1 MKELIK
7 FKNLGLSSDTLL
19 ALSKKGFEEPTA
31 IQEKCIP
38 LLLKDKTNIVG
49 QAQTGTGK
57 TAAFG
62 LPVIELVK
70 PDLHRVQAII
80 LAPTRELAIQVAE
93 ELNSLKGN
101 KRLKIA
107 AIYGGQAIGL
117 QIRRL
122 EEGAQIVVGTP
133 GRVLDHLNR
142 RKLILD
148 NLAFFILDEADE
160 MLNMGF
166 IDDVE
171 TILKATPKNKRM
183 LLFSATMPSK
193 ILRLAQRYM
202 PDYEYVKIEK
212 ETLTTNLTDQIYFEV
227 RESDKF
233 EALSRIIDVEPEFYG
248 LIFCRTK
255 IDADRVANRLID
267 RGYDALG
274 IHGDIP
280 QNQREKIL
288 IKFKNKQINIL
299 VATDVAARG
308 IDVSDLTHVINFSLP
323 QDPESYVHRIGRT
336 GRAGKEGTAITFIT
350 PYEYSKLVFI
360 KNSTNTS
367 IRKEKI
373 PEIDA
378 IIEIK
383 KNRIVNDVKEII
395 EKPMDKD
402 FQKLAKEL
410 TEVHD
415 SSSLVAALLQHA
427 FKDKLDKSKYSEIKE
442 FSQAQVSVDTKGKN
456 RLFVAMGGRN
466 GMTKHKLVEY
476 ITNNAG
482 VDGASLEDIRVYDDF
497 SFVSVPFC
505 EAEIILRAF
514 KKLNHGKRPIVVKA
528 KPKK

>member
-1 MKELIK
+1 
-7 FKNLGLSSDTLL
+7 
-19 ALSKKGFEEPTA
+19 
-31 IQEKCIP
+31 
-38 LLLKDKTNIVG
+38 
-49 QAQTGTGK
+49 
-57 TAAFG
+57 
-62 LPVIELVK
+62 
-70 PDLHRVQAII
+70 
-80 LAPTRELAIQVAE
+80 
-93 ELNSLKGN
+93 
-101 KRLKIA
+101 
-107 AIYGGQAIGL
+107 
-117 QIRRL
+117 
-122 EEGAQIVVGTP
+122 IVVGTP

-142 RKLILD
+142 KKLILD

-171 TILKATPKNKRM
+171 LILKATPKEKRM
-183 LLFSATMPSK
+183 LLFSATMPAK

-202 PDYEYVKIEK
+202 PNYEYVKIEK

-255 IDADRVANRLID
+255 IDVDRVSNKLAD

-288 IKFKNKQINIL
+288 AKFKNKQINIL

-308 IDVSDLTHVINFSLP
+308 IDVNDLTHVINYSLP

-336 GRAGKEGTAITFIT
+336 GRAGKEGTAVTFIT

-360 KNSTNTS
+360 KNSTKTS
-367 IRKEKI
+367 IRKEEI

-378 IIEIK
+378 VIEIK
-383 KNRIVNDVKEII
+383 KNRIVSDVKEII
-395 EKPMDKD
+395 EKTVDDD
-402 FQKLAKEL
+402 FYRFAEEL
-410 TEVHD
+410 TKDHEPL
-415 SSSLVAALLQHA
+415 SLIAALLHHS
-427 FKDKLDKSKYSEIKE
+427 FKDKLDKTKYNEIKQL
-442 FSQAQVSVDTKGKN
+442 SQAPFSVDTKGRN
-456 RLFVAMGGRN
+456 RLFVAMGSRK
-466 GMTKHKLVEY
+466 GMTNKKLVEY
-476 ITNNAG
+476 ITDNAG
-482 VDGASLEDIRVYDDF
+482 VDGSSIDDVRVYDEF

-505 EAEIILRAF
+505 EAEIILKAF
-514 KKLNHGKRPIVVKA
+514 KHLNRGRRPIVVKA